1 MKRNWHPRWFIAG
14 FIALALVVMGIRLEN
29 LADVLT
35 GGDLARIPSATAEDQ
50 PAKAEDKAP
59 EKNAEK
65 QAEKSSEKSGEKT
78 PDKDTADHKA
88 TDAKVAGKEGAA
100 EEAKAQ
106 SPRAAPPEDLSEG
119 EMEVLKQLSNRR
131 SLLDQRE
138 QELIQKTAILQAA
151 ELRVEQK
158 VKDMEKLRSQIKAM
172 LGQLSEEQQTQ
183 IDNLVK
189 MYELMKPKEA
199 ARIMQTLDMD
209 VLLRVLRQ
217 MKPAKSAPILAEMDA
232 PKAKEITMSLAAQ
245 HELPDTRA
253 IGGNAPKPPPVPP
266 VTQPIPPPP
275 SPASL
280 PTALPQTPAPSQEK
294 KP

>member
-1 MKRNWHPRWFIAG
+1 MKRSWHPRWFIAG

-29 LADVLT
+29 LADVLA
-35 GGDLARIPSATAEDQ
+35 GGDLARIPAAAAEDE
-50 PAKAEDKAP
+50 PAKAADKAT
-59 EKNAEK
+59 EKVAAEK
-65 QAEKSSEKSGEKT
+65 PAEQPTEKAAEK
-78 PDKDTADHKA
+78 
-88 TDAKVAGKEGAA
+88 AA
-100 EEAKAQ
+100 EKPGDPASAAAKAVEKEASPVAKTQ
-106 SPRAAPPEDLSEG
+106 SPHAAPTEDLSEG
-119 EMEVLKQLSNRR
+119 EMEVLKQLANRR
-131 SLLDQRE
+131 AQLDQRE
-138 QELIQKTAILQAA
+138 QELVQKTAILQAA

-158 VKDMEKLRSQIKAM
+158 VKDMEKLRGQLKAM

-217 MKPAKSAPILAEMDA
+217 MKPAKSAPILAEMEA

-253 IGGNAPKPPPVPP
+253 IGGPAKAPPPAPP
-266 VTQPIPPPP
+266 AASLGLPPPP
-275 SPASL
+275 TPA
-280 PTALPQTPAPSQEK
+280 TLPQAAIAAEK

>member
-14 FIALALVVMGIRLEN
+14 FVALALVVMGIRLEN
-29 LADVLT
+29 LADVLS
-35 GGDLARIPSATAEDQ
+35 GGDLARIRSATAEDK
-50 PAKAEDKAP
+50 PVEDEKKVP
-59 EKNAEK
+59 EKAAEK
-65 QAEKSSEKSGEKT
+65 PTENPVGAGANNAGEQAAGKT
-78 PDKDTADHKA
+78 
-88 TDAKVAGKEGAA
+88 AGKETQP
-100 EEAKAQ
+100 EEANGQ
-106 SPRAAPPEDLSEG
+106 PSHAAPPDDLSEG

-232 PKAKEITMSLAAQ
+232 LKAKEITMSLAAQ

-253 IGGNAPKPPPVPP
+253 IGGNAPKPQPPVA
-266 VTQPIPPPP
+266 VPPPP
-275 SPASL
+275 APTNLPQPPQSPAAS
-280 PTALPQTPAPSQEK
+280 ASEK

>member
-1 MKRNWHPRWFIAG
+1 MKRSWHPRWFIAG

-29 LADVLT
+29 LADVLA
-35 GGDLARIPSATAEDQ
+35 GGDLARIPAATAEDE
-50 PAKAEDKAP
+50 P
-59 EKNAEK
+59 
-65 QAEKSSEKSGEKT
+65 
-78 PDKDTADHKA
+78 
-88 TDAKVAGKEGAA
+88 AKVADKVTDKEEEKSAEKAA
-100 EEAKAQ
+100 EKAPAKPDDPASTAAKPDEKEVSDATKPQ
-106 SPRAAPPEDLSEG
+106 SPHAAPVEDLSVG
-119 EMEVLKQLSNRR
+119 EMEVLKQLANRR
-131 SLLDQRE
+131 AQLDQRE
-138 QELIQKTAILQAA
+138 QELVQKTAILQAA

-158 VKDMEKLRSQIKAM
+158 VKDMEKLRGQLKAM

-217 MKPAKSAPILAEMDA
+217 MKPAKSAPILAEMEA

-245 HELPDTRA
+245 HVLPDTRV
-253 IGGNAPKPPPVPP
+253 IGGPAKAPPAPAA
-266 VTQPIPPPP
+266 TNQGAPIPPPP
-275 SPASL
+275 TPA
-280 PTALPQTPAPSQEK
+280 TLPQAAVAAEQ

>member
-29 LADVLT
+29 LADVLS
-35 GGDLARIPSATAEDQ
+35 GGDLAHIPSATAEDH
-50 PAKAEDKAP
+50 PAEEEKKAP
-59 EKNAEK
+59 EKAAEK
-65 QAEKSSEKSGEKT
+65 PTEKTSEKSEEKAA
-78 PDKDTADHKA
+78 DKSAE
-88 TDAKVAGKEGAA
+88 KEASSEG
-100 EEAKAQ
+100 AKAQ
-106 SPRAAPPEDLSEG
+106 TAHTPPPDDLSAG
-119 EMEVLKQLSNRR
+119 ELEVLKQLSNRR

-158 VKDMEKLRSQIKAM
+158 VRDMEKLRSQIKGM

-199 ARIMQTLDMD
+199 ARIMQTLDID

-253 IGGNAPKPPPVPP
+253 IGGNAPKPPSVPP
-266 VTQPIPPPP
+266 ATQPIPPPP
-275 SPASL
+275 SPANL
-280 PTALPQTPAPSQEK
+280 PAANPPNASLPQTPPPAAVADK
-294 KP
+294 KH

>member
-14 FIALALVVMGIRLEN
+14 FIALALVVMGIRLESI
-29 LADVLT
+29 ADVLA
-35 GGDLARIPSATAEDQ
+35 GGDFAQIPAATAEDQ

-59 EKNAEK
+59 DKSADKPAEK
-65 QAEKSSEKSGEKT
+65 TGDKPADKSAEK
-78 PDKDTADHKA
+78 AA
-88 TDAKVAGKEGAA
+88 DAKPAGKEGG
-100 EEAKAQ
+100 EETKAQ
-106 SPRAAPPEDLSEG
+106 SPHAAPPEDLSEG

-138 QELIQKTAILQAA
+138 QELVQKSAILQAA

-209 VLLRVLRQ
+209 VSLRVLRQ

-232 PKAKEITMSLAAQ
+232 QKAKEITMSLAAQ

-253 IGGNAPKPPPVPP
+253 IGGNGPKAQPPVA
-266 VTQPIPPPP
+266 VPPPP
-275 SPASL
+275 TPANIPL
-280 PTALPQTPAPSQEK
+280 TPAPAPAQGK